1 MTTAVKMVGRSVDKK
16 DEIRAYIKARSK
28 LGCSLK
34 KLMTEIYTA
43 FGPSCV
49 SYDTVRRWKKKS
61 ESGVESIKNAPK
73 SGRPKSASRKEIVS
87 KIKEII
93 EGDAIFTV
101 HDIARK
107 VGISLSTVHLI
118 LKKHLKVRKI
128 SARWVPHL
136 LTDEQK
142 RQRVKVAKKLLQMFP
157 KYDKKQF
164 ANVVTGDETWV
175 HYFEPVRKVSNKIW
189 ATKHSKRPIIAK
201 RSLSTKK
208 VLYAIFFS
216 GEGVAIKV
224 PVKKGKSITGKYYK
238 DVVLKKLKKYYQKRR
253 PATGFKHVRLLHDNA
268 PAHTSRNCYG
278 VFEERKSNCFAS
290 PPPPLPPPH
299 PRIPQ
304 TLPHVISFCFRNWKH
319 SLLGGNTSPD
329 RHLDLPF
336 ISTLVLCPN
345 QRTVTPSRSG
355 YIGWNFAFLATG
367 STSRAWNEYFWAN
380 LKFEV
385 SR

>member
-1 MTTAVKMVGRSVDKK
+1 MVGRSVDKK
-16 DEIRAYIKARSK
+16 VEIRAYIKARSK

-34 KLMTEIYTA
+34 KLMTEISTA

-49 SYDTVRRWKKKS
+49 SYDTVRRWKKKF

-93 EGDAIFTV
+93 EGD
-101 HDIARK
+101 IARK

-128 SARWVPHL
+128 SARWMPHL

-142 RQRVKVAKKLLQMFP
+142 RQRVKVAKMLLQMFP
-157 KYDKKQF
+157 KYYKKVF

-189 ATKHSKRPIIAK
+189 ATKHSKRPISAK

-224 PVKKGKSITGKYYK
+224 PVKKGKSITVKYYK
-238 DVVLKKLKKYYQKRR
+238 DVVLKKLKKYCQKRR
-253 PATGFKHVRLLHDNA
+253 PATGFKHVGLLHDNA
-268 PAHTSRNCYG
+268 PAHTPRNSYG
-278 VFEERKSNCFAS
+278 VFKERKSNCFAS
-290 PPPPLPPPH
+290 SPVF
-299 PRIPQ
+299 PRP
-304 TLPHVISFCFRNWKH
+304 
-319 SLLGGNTSPD
+319 
-329 RHLDLPF
+329 
-336 ISTLVLCPN
+336 CP
-345 QRTVTPSRSG
+345 V
-355 YIGWNFAFLATG
+355 
-367 STSRAWNEYFWAN
+367 
-380 LKFEV
+380 
-385 SR
+385 

>member
-1 MTTAVKMVGRSVDKK
+1 MVGRSVDKK

-34 KLMTEIYTA
+34 KLMTEISTA

-49 SYDTVRRWKKKS
+49 SYDTVRRWKKKF

-93 EGDAIFTV
+93 EGDARFTV
-101 HDIARK
+101 CDIARK

-189 ATKHSKRPIIAK
+189 ATKHSKCPII
-201 RSLSTKK
+201 
-208 VLYAIFFS
+208 I
-216 GEGVAIKV
+216 
-224 PVKKGKSITGKYYK
+224 
-238 DVVLKKLKKYYQKRR
+238 
-253 PATGFKHVRLLHDNA
+253 
-268 PAHTSRNCYG
+268 
-278 VFEERKSNCFAS
+278 
-290 PPPPLPPPH
+290 PP
-299 PRIPQ
+299 
-304 TLPHVISFCFRNWKH
+304 TYEVC
-319 SLLGGNTSPD
+319 G
-329 RHLDLPF
+329 
-336 ISTLVLCPN
+336 
-345 QRTVTPSRSG
+345 G
-355 YIGWNFAFLATG
+355 YIVFAFPFVRSFVRTNDVRSFIRSSFRHRVKVFA
-367 STSRAWNEYFWAN
+367 
-380 LKFEV
+380 LKFI
-385 SR
+385 RPHILKTLWWI

>member
-1 MTTAVKMVGRSVDKK
+1 
-16 DEIRAYIKARSK
+16 
-28 LGCSLK
+28 
-34 KLMTEIYTA
+34 MTEISTA

-49 SYDTVRRWKKKS
+49 SYDTVRRWKKKF

-73 SGRPKSASRKEIVS
+73 SGRPKSASREEIVF

-93 EGDAIFTV
+93 EGDARFTV
-101 HDIARK
+101 RDIARK

-142 RQRVKVAKKLLQMFP
+142 RQRVKVAKKQMFP

-164 ANVVTGDETWV
+164 ANVVTGYETWV

-189 ATKHSKRPIIAK
+189 ATKHSKRPIIANC
-201 RSLSTKK
+201 SLSTKK

-224 PVKKGKSITGKYYK
+224 PVKKAKSITGKCYK
-238 DVVLKKLKKYYQKRR
+238 DVVLKKLKKYYQKRH

-268 PAHTSRNCYG
+268 PAHTSTI
-278 VFEERKSNCFAS
+278 VTAFLKKEKV
-290 PPPPLPPPH
+290 
-299 PRIPQ
+299 
-304 TLPHVISFCFRNWKH
+304 TVLPH
-319 SLLGGNTSPD
+319 LPYSPD
-329 RHLDLPF
+329 LAPCDFFLFPK
-336 ISTLVLCPN
+336 LK
-345 QRTVTPSRSG
+345 
-355 YIGWNFAFLATG
+355 AFLAGWKYQSRQALG
-367 STSRAWNEYFWAN
+367 SAIHQYLITVPKSAYRDALKKRIHRLKLCISSHGEYFEGM
-380 LKFEV
+380 K
-385 SR
+385 

>member
-1 MTTAVKMVGRSVDKK
+1 MEKERK
-16 DEIRAYIKARSK
+16 
-28 LGCSLK
+28 
-34 KLMTEIYTA
+34 
-43 FGPSCV
+43 
-49 SYDTVRRWKKKS
+49 

-87 KIKEII
+87 KIKESI
-93 EGDAIFTV
+93 EGDARFTV
-101 HDIARK
+101 RDIARK

-118 LKKHLKVRKI
+118 LKKHLKVREI

-201 RSLSTKK
+201 RTLSTKK
-208 VLYAIFFS
+208 VLYAIFS

-268 PAHTSRNCYG
+268 PAHTSAIVTAFLKKEKVTFC
-278 VFEERKSNCFAS
+278 
-290 PPPPLPPPH
+290 LTH
-299 PRIPQ
+299 PY
-304 TLPHVISFCFRNWKH
+304 
-319 SLLGGNTSPD
+319 SPD
-329 RHLDLPF
+329 LAPCDFFLFPK
-336 ISTLVLCPN
+336 LK
-345 QRTVTPSRSG
+345 
-355 YIGWNFAFLATG
+355 AFLAGRKYQSRQALG
-367 STSRAWNEYFWAN
+367 SAIHHYLITVPKSAYRDALKKWIHRLKLCISSHGEYFEGM
-380 LKFEV
+380 K
-385 SR
+385 

>member
-1 MTTAVKMVGRSVDKK
+1 
-16 DEIRAYIKARSK
+16 
-28 LGCSLK
+28 
-34 KLMTEIYTA
+34 MTEISTA

-49 SYDTVRRWKKKS
+49 SYDTVRRWKKKF

-93 EGDAIFTV
+93 EGDAKFKV
-101 HDIARK
+101 RDIARK

-164 ANVVTGDETWV
+164 ANVVTGDKTWV
-175 HYFEPVRKVSNKIW
+175 HYFEPVRKVSNMIW
-189 ATKHSKRPIIAK
+189 ATKHSKRPIITK
-201 RSLSTKK
+201 RSSSTKK

-224 PVKKGKSITGKYYK
+224 PVKKGKSITGKYDK
-238 DVVLKKLKKYYQKRR
+238 DVGLKKLKKYYQKRR
-253 PATGFKHVRLLHDNA
+253 PTTSFKHVRLLHDNA
-268 PAHTSRNCYG
+268 PAHTS
-278 VFEERKSNCFAS
+278 A
-290 PPPPLPPPH
+290 
-299 PRIPQ
+299 I
-304 TLPHVISFCFRNWKH
+304 
-319 SLLGGNTSPD
+319 
-329 RHLDLPF
+329 
-336 ISTLVLCPN
+336 
-345 QRTVTPSRSG
+345 VT
-355 YIGWNFAFLATG
+355 AF
-367 STSRAWNEYFWAN
+367 
-380 LKFEV
+380 
-385 SR
+385 

>member
-1 MTTAVKMVGRSVDKK
+1 MVGRSVDQK

-34 KLMTEIYTA
+34 KLMTEISTA

-49 SYDTVRRWKKKS
+49 SYDTVRRWKKKF

-87 KIKEII
+87 KIKEIV
-93 EGDAIFTV
+93 EGDARFTV
-101 HDIARK
+101 RDIARK

-157 KYDKKQF
+157 KYDKKQC

-201 RSLSTKK
+201 RSLSTK
-208 VLYAIFFS
+208 
-216 GEGVAIKV
+216 
-224 PVKKGKSITGKYYK
+224 
-238 DVVLKKLKKYYQKRR
+238 
-253 PATGFKHVRLLHDNA
+253 
-268 PAHTSRNCYG
+268 
-278 VFEERKSNCFAS
+278 
-290 PPPPLPPPH
+290 
-299 PRIPQ
+299 
-304 TLPHVISFCFRNWKH
+304 
-319 SLLGGNTSPD
+319 
-329 RHLDLPF
+329 
-336 ISTLVLCPN
+336 
-345 QRTVTPSRSG
+345 
-355 YIGWNFAFLATG
+355 
-367 STSRAWNEYFWAN
+367 
-380 LKFEV
+380 
-385 SR
+385 